1 MIDTDHPPGPRA
13 SQAGPNP
20 ACCRCRSPGHRTK
33 DCRIS
38 VGSVYIP
45 SVTPKPLLNHD
56 YDDNSYAGGGYTMAR
71 EFETLTSNGNTTHGS
86 WVLRKAGKWVDH
98 DGFRNDLAERNAVSL
113 K

>member
-1 MIDTDHPPGPRA
+1 
-13 SQAGPNP
+13 
-20 ACCRCRSPGHRTK
+20 
-33 DCRIS
+33 
-38 VGSVYIP
+38 
-45 SVTPKPLLNHD
+45 
-56 YDDNSYAGGGYTMAR
+56 MAR